1 MGAGGRLRRA
11 GLSTLARFRRSAIL
25 QLGSTA
31 ETGARG
37 LTTTMQLSRLERFLR
52 LFTEVRSGE
61 GVTAVLMFV
70 NVFLLLCAYYFV
82 KPLREAWL
90 SVTDVM
96 GLEPKELK
104 AYSAF
109 AQSLVLLPVIAWY
122 GTLSDR
128 MHRSTLITRA
138 TLFCMSNLVI
148 FFIWRPG
155 GPFDAIPGAGLAFYI
170 WVSIF
175 GLFVV
180 AQFWA
185 FAADIYTDERGRRLM
200 PMIAIGAT
208 GGAAFGSSVVT
219 PMVKGAE
226 FGADVLL
233 LAALVPLA
241 FSIALTRVVDAK
253 EGGGATPAP
262 PAEPEAPRAE
272 KPRGG
277 FAMIATSRFLMA
289 AAAITLL
296 LNWVNTNGE
305 NLLFSVIVE
314 FLKEEVA
321 EKGLTDPAAV
331 ESFTKD
337 GVAAFYGNFFTW
349 VNAAALIL
357 QALVASR
364 LLKYGGFGVILLML
378 PVISLLSYATMA
390 LVPVLIVIKMMKVA
404 ENSTDYSINNTAR
417 SVLWLPTTSDMKFKC
432 KPAIDTIFV
441 RMGDGFSAATVWF
454 GTNVIALSNQGYFAF
469 NVALVLIWLAAS
481 IVLVREH
488 RKITEANASAGVG

>member
-1 MGAGGRLRRA
+1 M
-11 GLSTLARFRRSAIL
+11 
-25 QLGSTA
+25 
-31 ETGARG
+31 
-37 LTTTMQLSRLERFLR
+37 
-52 LFTEVRSGE
+52 
-61 GVTAVLMFV
+61 LMFL

-96 GLEPKELK
+96 GLPPIMIK
-104 AYSAF
+104 AGTAF
-109 AQSLVLLPVIAWY
+109 IQSLLLIPIVWWY
-122 GTLSDR
+122 GRLSDR

-138 TLFCMSNLVI
+138 TLFCMANLVI
-148 FFIWRPG
+148 FFLWRPG
-155 GPFDAIPGAGLAFYI
+155 GSFDAIPGSGLAFYV
-170 WVSIF
+170 WVSMF

-180 AQFWA
+180 AQFWT

-233 LAALVPLA
+233 LAALAPLA
-241 FSIALTRVVDAK
+241 VSIVLTRIVDGREQTRKQVAP
-253 EGGGATPAP
+253 GGEAAP
-262 PAEPEAPRAE
+262 PPV
-272 KPRGG
+272 KPKSRGG
-277 FAMIATSRFLMA
+277 LAMITTSRFLLA
-289 AAAITLL
+289 AAGITLL

-305 NLLFSVIVE
+305 NLLYKVIVE
-314 FLKEEVA
+314 FLQSEVA
-321 EKGLTDPAAV
+321 ENGLTDPGAIEA
-331 ESFTKD
+331 FTKD

-349 VNAAALIL
+349 VNAVALVL

-364 LLKYGGFGVILLML
+364 LLKYGGFGAILLML
-378 PVISLLSYATMA
+378 PVISLLSYAAMA

-417 SVLWLPTTSDMKFKC
+417 NVLWLPTSSEMKFKC

-441 RMGDGFSAATVWF
+441 RLGDGFATATVWF
-454 GTNVIALSNQGYFAF
+454 GTYVISLSSRGYFTLNIALVVVWLAG
-469 NVALVLIWLAAS
+469 ALVLI
-481 IVLVREH
+481 REH
-488 RKITEANASAGVG
+488 RKMTEANAAAGGG

>member
-1 MGAGGRLRRA
+1 MR
-11 GLSTLARFRRSAIL
+11 
-25 QLGSTA
+25 
-31 ETGARG
+31 
-37 LTTTMQLSRLERFLR
+37 LSRLERFLC
-52 LFTEVRSGE
+52 LFTEVRPGE

-82 KPLREAWL
+82 KPLREAWI

-96 GLEPKELK
+96 GIEPGQLR

-122 GTLSDR
+122 GQLSDR

-155 GPFDAIPGAGLAFYI
+155 GPFDAIPGAALAFYI
-170 WVSIF
+170 WVSMF

-180 AQFWA
+180 AQFWT

-219 PMVKGAE
+219 PMIKGAE

-233 LAALVPLA
+233 LAALVPLT
-241 FSIALTRVVDAK
+241 FSIALTRVVDTK
-253 EGGGATPAP
+253 EGGGAKKEPTSEPKTPQD
-262 PAEPEAPRAE
+262 E

-277 FAMIATSRFLMA
+277 LAMIATSRFLIA

-305 NLLFSVIVE
+305 NLLFRVIVE
-314 FLKEEVA
+314 FLQEEVA
-321 EKGLTDPAAV
+321 EKGLSDPVAV
-331 ESFTKD
+331 DAFTKD
-337 GVAAFYGNFFTW
+337 GVAAFYGNFYTW
-349 VNAAALIL
+349 VNAVALIL

-378 PVISLLSYATMA
+378 PVISLLSYAAMA
-390 LVPVLIVIKMMKVA
+390 LVPILLVIKVMKIA

-417 SVLWLPTTSDMKFKC
+417 NVLWLPTTSEMKFKC
-432 KPAIDTIFV
+432 KPAIDTILV
-441 RMGDGFSAATVWF
+441 RLGDGFAAATVWF
-454 GTNVIALSNQGYFAF
+454 GTNVIALSNQGYASL
-469 NVALVLIWLAAS
+469 NVALVLVWLGAS
-481 IVLVREH
+481 IVLIREH
-488 RKITEANASAGVG
+488 RKMTEANAAAGDG

>member
-1 MGAGGRLRRA
+1 MP
-11 GLSTLARFRRSAIL
+11 
-25 QLGSTA
+25 
-31 ETGARG
+31 
-37 LTTTMQLSRLERFLR
+37 LSRLERFLR
-52 LFTEVRSGE
+52 LFTDVRPGE
-61 GVTAVLMFV
+61 GATAVLMFV

-82 KPLREAWL
+82 KPLREAWI
-90 SVTDVM
+90 SVTDLM
-96 GLEPKELK
+96 GFDSGQLR

-109 AQSLVLLPVIAWY
+109 AQSLALLPVIAWY
-122 GTLSDR
+122 GRLSDR

-155 GPFDAIPGAGLAFYI
+155 GPFDAITGAALAFYI
-170 WVSIF
+170 WVSMF

-208 GGAAFGSSVVT
+208 GGAAFGSSVVA

-233 LAALVPLA
+233 LAALVPLT
-241 FSIALTRVVDAK
+241 FSIVLTRVVDTK
-253 EGGGATPAP
+253 EGGGAKKEPASEPKTPQD
-262 PAEPEAPRAE
+262 E

-277 FAMIATSRFLMA
+277 LAMIATSRFLIA

-305 NLLFSVIVE
+305 NLLFRVIAG
-314 FLKEEVA
+314 FLQEEVA
-321 EKGLTDPAAV
+321 EKGLIDPAAV
-331 ESFTKD
+331 DAFTKN
-337 GVAAFYGNFFTW
+337 GVAAFYGNFYTW
-349 VNAAALIL
+349 VNAVALVL

-378 PVISLLSYATMA
+378 PVIALFSYAAMA

-417 SVLWLPTTSDMKFKC
+417 NVLWLPTTTEMKFKC

-441 RMGDGFSAATVWF
+441 RLGDGLAAATVWF
-454 GTNVIALSNQGYFAF
+454 GTNVIALSNQGYAAF
-469 NVALVLIWLAAS
+469 NVALVLVWLGAS
-481 IVLVREH
+481 IMLIREH
-488 RKITEANASAGVG
+488 RRLAQANAAAGGG

>member
-1 MGAGGRLRRA
+1 MR
-11 GLSTLARFRRSAIL
+11 I
-25 QLGSTA
+25 
-31 ETGARG
+31 
-37 LTTTMQLSRLERFLR
+37 SRLERFLC
-52 LFTEVRSGE
+52 LFTEVRPGE
-61 GVTAVLMFV
+61 GVTAVLMFL

-96 GLEPKELK
+96 GLPPIMIK
-104 AYSAF
+104 AGTAF
-109 AQSLVLLPVIAWY
+109 IQSLLLIPIVWWY
-122 GTLSDR
+122 GRLSDR

-138 TLFCMSNLVI
+138 TLFCMANLVI
-148 FFIWRPG
+148 FFLWRPG
-155 GPFDAIPGAGLAFYI
+155 GSFDAIPGSGLAFYV
-170 WVSIF
+170 WVSMF

-180 AQFWA
+180 AQFWT

-233 LAALVPLA
+233 LAALAPLA
-241 FSIALTRVVDAK
+241 VSIVLTRIVDGREQTRKQVAP
-253 EGGGATPAP
+253 GGEAAP
-262 PAEPEAPRAE
+262 PPV
-272 KPRGG
+272 KPKSRGG
-277 FAMIATSRFLMA
+277 LAMITTSRFLLA
-289 AAAITLL
+289 AAGITLL

-305 NLLFSVIVE
+305 NLLYKVIVE
-314 FLKEEVA
+314 FLQSEVA
-321 EKGLTDPAAV
+321 ENGLTDPGAIEA
-331 ESFTKD
+331 FTKD

-349 VNAAALIL
+349 VNAVALVL

-364 LLKYGGFGVILLML
+364 LLKYGGFGAILLML

-417 SVLWLPTTSDMKFKC
+417 NVLWLPATSEMKFKC

-441 RMGDGFSAATVWF
+441 RLGDGFAAATVWF
-454 GTNVIALSNQGYFAF
+454 GTYVISLSSRGYFTLNIALVVVWLAG
-469 NVALVLIWLAAS
+469 ALVLI
-481 IVLVREH
+481 REH
-488 RKITEANASAGVG
+488 RKMTEANAEAGGG

>member
-1 MGAGGRLRRA
+1 MQIPQGP
-11 GLSTLARFRRSAIL
+11 
-25 QLGSTA
+25 
-31 ETGARG
+31 TGA
-37 LTTTMQLSRLERFLR
+37 TPPPDQPSNLERFLGI
-52 LFTEVRSGE
+52 FTEVRPGE
-61 GVTAVLMFV
+61 GPTALLMFL

-90 SVTDVM
+90 SVTDVW
-96 GLEPKELK
+96 GFSPKELK

-109 AQSLVLLPVIAWY
+109 AQGLLLLPVVAWY
-122 GTLSDR
+122 GRLSDH

-148 FFIWRPG
+148 FYIWRPG
-155 GPFDAIPGAGLAFYI
+155 GPFEAIPGSALAFYI
-170 WVSIF
+170 WVSMF

-180 AQFWA
+180 AQFWT

-226 FGADVLL
+226 SGADILL
-233 LAALVPLA
+233 LAALIPLA
-241 FSIALTRVVDAK
+241 ASIALTRTVDSR
-253 EGGGATPAP
+253 EGGSPKPKPAAEEAGP
-262 PAEPEAPRAE
+262 HPARP
-272 KPRGG
+272 KGG
-277 FAMIATSRFLMA
+277 LAMIATSRFLLA

-305 NLLFSVIVE
+305 NLLYGVIVE
-314 FLKEEVA
+314 FLQAEVA
-321 EKGLTDPAAV
+321 ERGLTDPSAIAA
-331 ESFTKD
+331 FTKD

-349 VNAAALIL
+349 VNAVALVL

-378 PVISLLSYATMA
+378 PVISLLSYAAMA

-417 SVLWLPTTSDMKFKC
+417 NVLWLPTTSEMKFKC
-432 KPAIDTIFV
+432 KPAIDTVFV
-441 RMGDGFSAATVWF
+441 RLGDGFAAATVWF
-454 GTNVIALSNQGYFAF
+454 GTKMALSNQGYFAF
-469 NVALVLIWLAAS
+469 NVVLVIVWLAGA
-481 IVLVREH
+481 VLLIREH
-488 RKITEANASAGVG
+488 RKLTETNATA

>member
-1 MGAGGRLRRA
+1 
-11 GLSTLARFRRSAIL
+11 
-25 QLGSTA
+25 
-31 ETGARG
+31 
-37 LTTTMQLSRLERFLR
+37 MQLSRLEKVLR
-52 LFTEVRSGE
+52 LFTEVRPGE

-104 AYSAF
+104 AYSTV
-109 AQSLVLLPVIAWY
+109 AQVLVLLPIVAWY
-122 GTLSDR
+122 GRLSDR

-155 GPFDAIPGAGLAFYI
+155 GAFDAIPGSALAFYI

-185 FAADIYTDERGRRLM
+185 FAADIYTDEKGRRLM

-208 GGAAFGSSVVT
+208 GGAAFGSSVVA
-219 PMVKGAE
+219 PMIKGAE
-226 FGADVLL
+226 IGADVLL

-241 FSIALTRVVDAK
+241 LSIALTRFVDSR
-253 EGGGATPAP
+253 EGGGERQEPAVE
-262 PAEPEAPRAE
+262 AEAQRPE

-277 FAMIATSRFLMA
+277 LAMIATSRFLMA

-305 NLLFSVIVE
+305 NLLYGVVVE
-314 FLKEEVA
+314 FVQSEVA
-321 EKGLTDPAAV
+321 QQGLADPAAV
-331 ESFTKD
+331 DSFTK
-337 GVAAFYGNFFTW
+337 GFVTAFYGNFFTW
-349 VNAAALIL
+349 VNAAALVL
-357 QALVASR
+357 QAFVASR

-378 PVISLLSYATMA
+378 PVISLLSYGAMA
-390 LVPVLIVIKMMKVA
+390 LGPILIVIKVMKIA

-417 SVLWLPTTSDMKFKC
+417 NVLWLPTTSEVKFKC

-441 RMGDGFSAATVWF
+441 RTGDVLAGLTVWF
-454 GTNVIALSNQGYFAF
+454 GTNLLALSNQGYFAF
-469 NVALVLIWLAAS
+469 NVALVLIWLAGA
-481 IVLVREH
+481 IVLIREH
-488 RKITEANASAGVG
+488 RKLTEVNAAAEGG

>member
-1 MGAGGRLRRA
+1 
-11 GLSTLARFRRSAIL
+11 
-25 QLGSTA
+25 
-31 ETGARG
+31 
-37 LTTTMQLSRLERFLR
+37 MQLSRLERFLR
-52 LFTEVRSGE
+52 LFTEVRPGE
-61 GVTAVLMFV
+61 GVTAVLMFL

-90 SVTDVM
+90 SVTDIW
-96 GLEPKELK
+96 GFTPKELK
-104 AYSAF
+104 AYSTL
-109 AQSLVLLPVIAWY
+109 AQALLLLPIVAWY
-122 GTLSDR
+122 GQLSDR

-155 GPFDAIPGAGLAFYI
+155 GPFDAIPGSALAFYI

-180 AQFWA
+180 AQFWT

-219 PMVKGAE
+219 PMIKQAE
-226 FGADVLL
+226 AGADVLL

-241 FSIALTRVVDAK
+241 LSIALTRFVDSR
-253 EGGGATPAP
+253 EDGGATKEPAGKAKTP
-262 PAEPEAPRAE
+262 PAEK

-277 FAMIATSRFLMA
+277 LTMIATSRFLIA
-289 AAAITLL
+289 AAAVTLL

-305 NLLFSVIVE
+305 FLLYGVIVD
-314 FLKEEVA
+314 FLQSEVA
-321 EKGLTDPAAV
+321 QKGLTDPAAV
-331 ESFTKD
+331 DSFTKD

-349 VNAAALIL
+349 VNAVALIL

-378 PVISLLSYATMA
+378 PVISLLSYAAMA
-390 LVPVLIVIKMMKVA
+390 LVPILIVIKVMKIA

-417 SVLWLPTTSDMKFKC
+417 NVLWLPTTSEMKFKC

-441 RMGDGFSAATVWF
+441 RLGDALATATVWF
-454 GTNVIALSNQGYFAF
+454 GTNVIILSNQGYFAF
-469 NVALVLIWLAAS
+469 NVVLVLVWLGAS
-481 IVLVREH
+481 IVLIREH
-488 RKITEANASAGVG
+488 RKMTEANAAAGGG

>member
-1 MGAGGRLRRA
+1 MP
-11 GLSTLARFRRSAIL
+11 AI
-25 QLGSTA
+25 
-31 ETGARG
+31 
-37 LTTTMQLSRLERFLR
+37 MQLSRLERFLC
-52 LFTEVRSGE
+52 LFTEVRPGE
-61 GVTAVLMFV
+61 GVTAMLMFV

-82 KPLREAWL
+82 KPLREAWV
-90 SVTDVM
+90 SVTDLM
-96 GLEPKELK
+96 GFDSGQLR

-109 AQSLVLLPVIAWY
+109 AQGLVLLPVIAWY
-122 GTLSDR
+122 GQLSDR
-128 MHRSTLITRA
+128 MHRGTLITRA

-148 FFIWRPG
+148 FFVWRPG

-208 GGAAFGSSVVT
+208 GGAAFGSSVVA

-226 FGADVLL
+226 VGADVLL

-253 EGGGATPAP
+253 EGGAAAKDL

-272 KPRGG
+272 KSRGG
-277 FAMIATSRFLMA
+277 FAMIATSRFLIA

-305 NLLFSVIVE
+305 NLLFRVIAE

-321 EKGLTDPAAV
+321 EKGLTDRAAV
-331 ESFTKD
+331 DAFTKD
-337 GVAAFYGNFFTW
+337 GVAAFYGNFYTW
-349 VNAAALIL
+349 VNAAALVL

-378 PVISLLSYATMA
+378 PVISLFSYAAMA
-390 LVPVLIVIKMMKVA
+390 LVPVLIVIKVMKIA

-417 SVLWLPTTSDMKFKC
+417 NVLWLPTTSEMKFKC

-441 RMGDGFSAATVWF
+441 RLGDGLAAATVWF
-454 GTNVIALSNQGYFAF
+454 GTNVIALSNQDYAAL
-469 NVALVLIWLAAS
+469 NVALVLVWLGAS
-481 IVLVREH
+481 IVLIREH
-488 RKITEANASAGVG
+488 RKMSAANALAEGG

>member
-1 MGAGGRLRRA
+1 M
-11 GLSTLARFRRSAIL
+11 
-25 QLGSTA
+25 
-31 ETGARG
+31 
-37 LTTTMQLSRLERFLR
+37 FL
-52 LFTEVRSGE
+52 
-61 GVTAVLMFV
+61 

-82 KPLREAWL
+82 KPLREGWL

-96 GLEPKELK
+96 GFEPKELK

-109 AQSLVLLPVIAWY
+109 AQGLVLLPVIAWY
-122 GTLSDR
+122 GQLSDR
-128 MHRSTLITRA
+128 MQRSTLITRA

-148 FFIWRPG
+148 FYIWRPG
-155 GPFDAIPGAGLAFYI
+155 GPFDAIPGAGFAFYI

-180 AQFWA
+180 AQFWT

-219 PMVKGAE
+219 PMIKRAE
-226 FGADVLL
+226 AGADVLL

-253 EGGGATPAP
+253 EGGGAKKKHPS
-262 PAEPEAPRAE
+262 EPETSGAE

-277 FAMIATSRFLMA
+277 FAMIATSRFLIA

-305 NLLFSVIVE
+305 NLLFSAIVE
-314 FLKEEVA
+314 AIQSDVA
-321 EKGLTDPAAV
+321 EKGLTDPAAID
-331 ESFTKD
+331 SFTKD
-337 GVAAFYGNFFTW
+337 STAAFYGNFFTW
-349 VNAAALIL
+349 VNAVALIL

-378 PVISLLSYATMA
+378 PVISLLSYAAMA
-390 LVPVLIVIKMMKVA
+390 LVPVLIVIKMMKIA

-417 SVLWLPTTSDMKFKC
+417 NVLWLPTTSEMKFKC

-441 RMGDGFSAATVWF
+441 RMGDGLAAVTVWF
-454 GTNVIALSNQGYFAF
+454 GTNYLDLSNQGYFAF
-469 NVALVLIWLAAS
+469 NVALVLVWLAAAAML
-481 IVLVREH
+481 IREH
-488 RKITEANASAGVG
+488 RKLTEANAVAVGG

>member
-1 MGAGGRLRRA
+1 MAMR
-11 GLSTLARFRRSAIL
+11 
-25 QLGSTA
+25 
-31 ETGARG
+31 
-37 LTTTMQLSRLERFLR
+37 LSRLERFLC
-52 LFTEVRSGE
+52 LFTEVRPGE
-61 GVTAVLMFV
+61 GVTAVLMFL

-96 GLEPKELK
+96 GFSPIELK
-104 AYSAF
+104 AYSAWI
-109 AQSLVLLPVIAWY
+109 QGLLLLPVVAWY
-122 GTLSDR
+122 GRLSDR
-128 MHRSTLITRA
+128 MDRGTLITRA
-138 TLFCMSNLVI
+138 TLFCMATLVI
-148 FFIWRPG
+148 FFLWRPG
-155 GPFDAIPGAGLAFYI
+155 GAFDAIPGSALAFYV
-170 WVSIF
+170 WVSMF

-219 PMVKGAE
+219 PLVKGAE

-241 FSIALTRVVDAK
+241 ASIALTRAVDS
-253 EGGGATPAP
+253 GGGGGSKEEP
-262 PAEPEAPRAE
+262 PAEDVTPSAA

-277 FAMIATSRFLMA
+277 LAMIATSRFLLA

-305 NLLFSVIVE
+305 NLLYSVIVE
-314 FLKEEVA
+314 FLQSEVA
-321 EKGLTDPAAV
+321 AKGLTDPGAI
-331 ESFTKD
+331 EDFTKN

-349 VNAAALIL
+349 VNVVALVL

-378 PVISLLSYATMA
+378 PVISLLSYAAMA
-390 LVPVLIVIKMMKVA
+390 LVPILIVIKMMKVA

-417 SVLWLPTTSDMKFKC
+417 NVLWLPTTRAMKFKC
-432 KPAIDTIFV
+432 KPAIDTVFV
-441 RMGDGFSAATVWF
+441 RLGDGFAAATVWF
-454 GTNVIALSNQGYFAF
+454 GANVISVSNQGYFAF
-469 NVALVLIWLAAS
+469 NVALVFVWLAAAV
-481 IVLVREH
+481 VLIREH
-488 RKITEANASAGVG
+488 RKLTEANAAAGGG

>member
-1 MGAGGRLRRA
+1 MR
-11 GLSTLARFRRSAIL
+11 
-25 QLGSTA
+25 
-31 ETGARG
+31 
-37 LTTTMQLSRLERFLR
+37 LSRLERFLC
-52 LFTEVRSGE
+52 LFTEVRPGE
-61 GVTAVLMFV
+61 GVTAVLMFL

-96 GLEPKELK
+96 GFSPIELK
-104 AYSAF
+104 AYSAWI
-109 AQSLVLLPVIAWY
+109 QGLLLLPVVAWY
-122 GTLSDR
+122 GRLSDR
-128 MHRSTLITRA
+128 MHRGTLITRA
-138 TLFCMSNLVI
+138 TLFCMANLVV
-148 FFIWRPG
+148 FFLWRPG
-155 GPFDAIPGAGLAFYI
+155 GAFDAIPGSALAFYV
-170 WVSIF
+170 WVSMF

-219 PMVKGAE
+219 PLVKGAE

-241 FSIALTRVVDAK
+241 ASIALTRAVDS
-253 EGGGATPAP
+253 GGGGGSKENP
-262 PAEPEAPRAE
+262 PAEDVTPSAE
-272 KPRGG
+272 RPRGG
-277 FAMIATSRFLMA
+277 LAMIATSRFLLA

-305 NLLFSVIVE
+305 NLLYSVIVE
-314 FLKEEVA
+314 FLQSEVA
-321 EKGLTDPAAV
+321 AKGLTDPGAI
-331 ESFTKD
+331 EDFTKN

-349 VNAAALIL
+349 VNVVALVL

-378 PVISLLSYATMA
+378 PVISLLSYAAMA
-390 LVPVLIVIKMMKVA
+390 LVPILIVIKMMKVA

-417 SVLWLPTTSDMKFKC
+417 NVLWLPTTRAMKFKC
-432 KPAIDTIFV
+432 KPAIDTVFV
-441 RMGDGFSAATVWF
+441 RLGDGFAAATVWF
-454 GTNVIALSNQGYFAF
+454 GANVISVSNQGYFAF
-469 NVALVLIWLAAS
+469 NVALVFVWLAAAV
-481 IVLVREH
+481 VLIREH
-488 RKITEANASAGVG
+488 RKLTEANAAAEGG